1 MSGFQPLISNFY
13 PPISMI
19 RGRSRTGLLLIF
31 ALIAIGLLVLH
42 EGGQLQPVE
51 DVLQTVLSPIERAVS
66 GLFSGVGDLFGA
78 VRDLR
83 ELRDHNAA
91 LETANQDLLTQ
102 IASLR
107 GQQSEN
113 TLLRQLLNF
122 TQENPQYQYQT
133 AAIISRDP
141 SPYLKFITLNA
152 GSREGLRPGMP
163 VVTGGAVL
171 VGRVDQVGLRSCKV
185 QLLTDVSSA
194 VNVRLQTAGVSGLAA
209 GQADGSLLMQYIP
222 LDAELAANDI
232 ALTSGLGGNLP
243 RGLVVGQVIGVEKRD
258 VDLFQSARLRLAA
271 DYERLTVLLI
281 ITNFEPIEPADDIA
295 PTPTPTPTA
304 TPGP

>member
-1 MSGFQPLISNFY
+1 MV
-13 PPISMI
+13 

-31 ALIAIGLLVLH
+31 ALIAIGLLALH

-51 DVLQTVLSPIERAVS
+51 GVLQTVLGPIERAVS
-66 GLFSGVGDLFGA
+66 GLFAGVGDLFGA

-83 ELRDHNAA
+83 ELRDRNAE

-107 GQQSEN
+107 GLQSEN
-113 TLLRQLLNF
+113 NLLRQLLNF

-133 AAIISRDP
+133 AAIIGRDP

-152 GSREGLRPGMP
+152 GSSEGLRPGMP

-171 VGRVDQVGLRSCKV
+171 VGRVNQVGLRSCKV
-185 QLLTDVSSA
+185 QLLNDVSSA
-194 VNVRLQTAGVSGLAA
+194 VNVRLQTAGVTGLAA
-209 GQADGSLLMQYIP
+209 GQTDGALLMEYIP
-222 LDAELAANDI
+222 LEAELAVNDI

-243 RGLVVGQVIGVEKRD
+243 RGLVVGQVIGIERRD

-271 DYERLTVLLI
+271 DYDRLTVLLV
-281 ITNFEPIEPADDIA
+281 ITNFDPIEPANDLV
-295 PTPTPTPTA
+295 PTPTPTPQPTS
-304 TPGP
+304 TPG

>member
-1 MSGFQPLISNFY
+1 
-13 PPISMI
+13 MI

-31 ALIAIGLLVLH
+31 TLIAIGLLVLH
-42 EGGQLQPVE
+42 ESGQLQPVE
-51 DVLQTVLSPIERAVS
+51 GVLQTVLGPIERAVS
-66 GLFSGVGDLFGA
+66 GLFNGIGDTFGA

-83 ELRDHNAA
+83 ELRDRNAE

-107 GQQSEN
+107 GLQNEN
-113 TLLRQLLNF
+113 NLLRQLLNF

-133 AAIISRDP
+133 AAVIGRDP

-152 GSREGLRPGMP
+152 GSSQGVQPGMP
-163 VVTGGAVL
+163 VVTAGSVL

-185 QLLTDVSSA
+185 QLLNDTTSA
-194 VNVRLQTAGVSGLAA
+194 VNVRLQSGGVTGLAA

-222 LDAELAANDI
+222 LDAELAQNDI

-243 RGLVVGQVIGVEKRD
+243 RGLVVGQVTGIEKRD
-258 VDLFQSARLRLAA
+258 VDLFQSARLRPAA
-271 DYERLTVLLI
+271 DYDRLTVLLV
-281 ITNFEPIEPADDIA
+281 ITNFQPIEPTDDLS
-295 PTPTPTPTA
+295 PTPTPTPEPTG
-304 TPGP
+304 TPSP

>member
-1 MSGFQPLISNFY
+1 MV
-13 PPISMI
+13 
-19 RGRSRTGLLLIF
+19 RGRSRTRLLLVF
-31 ALIAIGLLVLH
+31 ALIAIGLVVLH

-51 DVLQTVLSPIERAVS
+51 GVLQTVLGPIERAVS
-66 GLFSGVGDLFGA
+66 GLFAGVGDLFGA

-83 ELRDHNAA
+83 DLRDRNAA
-91 LETANQDLLTQ
+91 LETAQQDLLTQ
-102 IASLR
+102 IAGLR
-107 GQQSEN
+107 GLQAEN
-113 TLLRQLLNF
+113 NLLRQLLNF

-133 AAIISRDP
+133 AAIIGRDP

-152 GSREGLRPGMP
+152 GSSEGLRPGMP
-163 VVTGGAVL
+163 VVTGGSVL

-194 VNVRLQTAGVSGLAA
+194 VNVRLQTAGVTGLAV

-271 DYERLTVLLI
+271 DYDRLTVLLV
-281 ITNFEPIEPADDIA
+281 ITNFEPIEAADDIV
-295 PTPTPTPTA
+295 PTPTPQPTG